1 MAFAC
6 IGEFAI
12 TEADTSAFA
21 DLSGDFNPVHIDA
34 TAARRLLFGSAV
46 PHGIH
51 VLLSGLDIILRESS
65 HAIRLNSLQAVF
77 SAPANH
83 GEPLTIKCN
92 EKSGELLNL
101 TIRQQGQ
108 EIQRISIGVIEGDA
122 AKEIAISDAPV
133 PRSVPR
139 SFTLADAN
147 GLVGSFGLAIDRRR
161 LGWLFPS
168 LARLLPA
175 SQLAVLLASTRIVG
189 MECPGLRSIFAD
201 LTLRFE
207 TSAPDSTMRFRTIR
221 ADPRLSVVRIGLH
234 GGGASGEITALFR
247 PDPVTQP
254 SAADIAHQVRKNEFA
269 GQHALVIGGSRGLG
283 EVTAK
288 LLALGG
294 AEVAIT
300 FFRGREDAIQ
310 VTQDIVANGGRC
322 RFFQF
327 DVVRPPQ
334 ELSDEQLLSDFRPTH
349 LYFFATPPIQLVKG
363 QPFSK
368 ARFYRF
374 CDYYVS
380 GLADVVS
387 SIYRL
392 FPSGGT
398 PLALLYPS
406 TMFLD
411 KPPSGA
417 AEYSAA
423 KAAGE
428 ILCQTLARTRPGLRV
443 ACPRLPTLRTDQTNS
458 LHSKN
463 NVDRTVPVLLEVLR
477 KFH

>member
-1 MAFAC
+1 
-6 IGEFAI
+6 
-12 TEADTSAFA
+12 
-21 DLSGDFNPVHIDA
+21 
-34 TAARRLLFGSAV
+34 
-46 PHGIH
+46 
-51 VLLSGLDIILRESS
+51 
-65 HAIRLNSLQAVF
+65 
-77 SAPANH
+77 
-83 GEPLTIKCN
+83 
-92 EKSGELLNL
+92 
-101 TIRQQGQ
+101 
-108 EIQRISIGVIEGDA
+108 
-122 AKEIAISDAPV
+122 
-133 PRSVPR
+133 
-139 SFTLADAN
+139 
-147 GLVGSFGLAIDRRR
+147 
-161 LGWLFPS
+161 
-168 LARLLPA
+168 
-175 SQLAVLLASTRIVG
+175 

-207 TSAPDSTMRFRTIR
+207 MSAPDSTMRFRTIR
-221 ADPRLSVVRIGLH
+221 ADPRLSLVRIGLQ

-247 PDPVTQP
+247 PDPVTQL
-254 SAADIAHQVRKNEFA
+254 SAAAIAHRVQKNEFA

-322 RFFQF
+322 RLFQF
-327 DVVRPPQ
+327 DVTNPQ
-334 ELSDEQLLSDFRPTH
+334 QVLPDEQLRLDFRPTH

-363 QPFSK
+363 QQFSQ

-380 GLADVVS
+380 GLVDVVS

-392 FPSGGT
+392 FPSGT

-406 TMFLD
+406 TIFLD
-411 KPPSGA
+411 KPPPGA
-417 AEYSAA
+417 AEYTAA

-428 ILCQTLARTRPGLRV
+428 IVCQTLARTRPGLRV

-458 LHSKN
+458 LHSKE

-477 KFH
+477 KIR